1 MIILKQCFVSILI
14 IFLCVSVARST
25 PDESSREN
33 QGNQSVFSLKTI
45 VIDPGHGGSDPGNV
59 TRRKTLEKNVNL
71 SICLKFAKLLRSQ
84 TEYEVFLTR
93 TTDRWISL
101 ADRANLANQFPAN
114 QTFFISIHCNSH
126 PNPNIHGLES
136 YIFNLRPTDQLAAR
150 LAKRENAEENINPIN
165 FIVKNLHQRG
175 REKYSWEA
183 TRIVQSVISSQL
195 KSRNRNRNAR
205 DKLVRRAP
213 FRVLADTNMPATLVE
228 LGYLTHQ
235 EEHRKLTSSAYQDR
249 VANSLVASIRQFDQ
263 VTQQLAKKANSPIE
277 SVKRLE

>member
-33 QGNQSVFSLKTI
+33 QGNQFAFSLKAI

-175 REKYSWEA
+175 RERYSWEA

-195 KSRNRNRNAR
+195 KSRNRNRSAR
-205 DKLVRRAP
+205 DKHVRRAP

-249 VANSLVASIRQFDQ
+249 VANSLLASIRQFDQ
-263 VTQQLAKKANSPIE
+263 FTHQLAKKANSPIE

>member
-175 REKYSWEA
+175 RERYSWEA

-205 DKLVRRAP
+205 DKHVRRAP

-249 VANSLVASIRQFDQ
+249 VANSLLASIRQFDQ

>member
-59 TRRKTLEKNVNL
+59 SRRKTLEKNVNL

-165 FIVKNLHQRG
+165 FIVKNLHHRG
-175 REKYSWEA
+175 RERYSWEA
-183 TRIVQSVISSQL
+183 TRIVQLVISSQL
-195 KSRNRNRNAR
+195 KSRNRNRSAR
-205 DKLVRRAP
+205 DKHVRRAP

-249 VANSLVASIRQFDQ
+249 VANSLLASIRQFDQ

>member
-33 QGNQSVFSLKTI
+33 QGNQSAFSLKTI

-59 TRRKTLEKNVNL
+59 SRRKTLEKNVNL

-101 ADRANLANQFPAN
+101 TDRANLANQFPAN
-114 QTFFISIHCNSH
+114 QTLFISIHCNSH

-175 REKYSWEA
+175 RERYSWEA

-195 KSRNRNRNAR
+195 KSRNRNRSAR
-205 DKLVRRAP
+205 DKHVRRAP

-249 VANSLVASIRQFDQ
+249 VANSLLASIRQFDQ

>member
-33 QGNQSVFSLKTI
+33 QGNQSAFSLKTI
-45 VIDPGHGGSDPGNV
+45 VIDPGHGGNDPGNV
-59 TRRKTLEKNVNL
+59 SRRKTLEKNVNL

-101 ADRANLANQFPAN
+101 AARANLANQFPAN

-249 VANSLVASIRQFDQ
+249 VANSLLASIRQFDQ
-263 VTQQLAKKANSPIE
+263 VTRQLAKKANSPIE

>member
-33 QGNQSVFSLKTI
+33 QGNQSAFSLKTI

-195 KSRNRNRNAR
+195 KSRNRNRSAR
-205 DKLVRRAP
+205 DKHVRRAP

>member
-33 QGNQSVFSLKTI
+33 QGNQFAFSLKTI

-175 REKYSWEA
+175 RERYSWEA

-195 KSRNRNRNAR
+195 KSRNRNRSAR
-205 DKLVRRAP
+205 DKHVRRAP

-249 VANSLVASIRQFDQ
+249 VANSLLASIRQFDQ

>member
-175 REKYSWEA
+175 RERYSWEA

-195 KSRNRNRNAR
+195 KSRNRNRSAR
-205 DKLVRRAP
+205 DKHVRRAP

-249 VANSLVASIRQFDQ
+249 VANSLLASIRQFDQ